1 MSNEDARM
9 LGENLRNDL
18 LELIAIVVSWF
29 VYDHLAT
36 LKYGKVLR
44 LLTVRAY
51 TVKKGRDSP

>member
-1 MSNEDARM
+1 M